1 MIMKKIPLPAVERLC
16 GIYGL
21 LEKLEK
27 SGVKTVSSAQI
38 GKNINS
44 THVTVRKDI
53 SYLNM
58 PSVAGRNYDLAELKK
73 HIGQA
78 LQLFQSRKACIIG
91 LGRVGTAIL
100 AYEGFREVGFEIA
113 AGFDNNI
120 NKIERIITPV
130 DLYLINDLKTV
141 IESKKIEI
149 GIICT
154 PPEAAQ
160 GIADQLSS
168 AGIKGILNC
177 TTTVVN
183 VPEEVIIRNI
193 DYTGYLRILSANIS
207 LRENKKKKRGK

>member
-78 LQLFQSRKACIIG
+78 LKLFQSRKACIIG

-141 IESKKIEI
+141 IASKKIEI

-160 GIADQLSS
+160 DIADQLSS

-177 TTTVVN
+177 TTTMVN

-207 LRENKKKKRGK
+207 LRENKKKKKGK

>member
-1 MIMKKIPLPAVERLC
+1 MKKMPLPAVERLC
-16 GIYGL
+16 SIYGL

-27 SGVKTVSSAQI
+27 SGVKTVSSTQI

-44 THVTVRKDI
+44 TNVTVRKDI
-53 SYLNM
+53 SYLSM

-73 HIGQA
+73 YIGQA
-78 LQLFQSRKACIIG
+78 LKLSKSRKACIIG

-100 AYEGFREVGFEIA
+100 AYEGFKEDGFEIA

-120 NKIERIITPV
+120 NKIEMIVTPV
-130 DLYLINDLKTV
+130 SLYLINDLKPV
-141 IESKKIEI
+141 LEGQNIEI

-160 GIADQLSS
+160 DIADKLSD

-177 TTTVVN
+177 TTAMVS
-183 VPEEVIIRNI
+183 VPEEIIIRNI

-207 LRENKKKKRGK
+207 LREINKKKRGK